1 MSQYE
6 AVKVDQE
13 EVLNSGLSVGA
24 IIKRDAER
32 TVSPQPSMGV
42 GFLRA
47 CFSCSC
53 LYHFSGL

>member
-24 IIKRDAER
+24 NKEGRRKDSQSS
-32 TVSPQPSMGV
+32 TKHG
-42 GFLRA
+42 
-47 CFSCSC
+47 C
-53 LYHFSGL
+53 GLLKSLV